1 MRRATTILIALVVLL
16 TMAVP
21 ASAKTNRIPFSGEDH
36 LTVAPHGGRMWM
48 SDDGV
53 VQVRGSMS
61 EYGALYGGEFYT
73 GDASIVV
80 NYTLDL
86 ATMTGRLWGTNHID
100 VDGYD
105 GGFTGRW
112 VAWFTATGWE
122 GRGLSHGF
130 GELAGYQQRY
140 TLTSAHFGDLIEGFT
155 FLPGN

>member
-1 MRRATTILIALVVLL
+1 MRKATSILVALVVLL

-61 EYGALYGGEFYT
+61 EYDARYGGEFYT
-73 GDASIVV
+73 GDVSLVV

-86 ATMTGRLWGTNHID
+86 TTMTGRLWGTNSID
-100 VDGYD
+100 VAGYD
-105 GGFTGRW
+105 GGFTGKW
-112 VAWFTATGWE
+112 VAWFTDTGWA
-122 GRGLSHGF
+122 GRGLAHGY

-140 TLTSAHFGDLIEGFT
+140 TLTSAPFGDLIEGFT
-155 FLPGN
+155 FLPGK